1 MKILLFDLETSP
13 NLAYVWG
20 LWQQNVGIN
29 QIESSTEVLCFGAQW
44 LGQKK
49 VHFASVHHDGKQ
61 VMLEKLHAL
70 MDEADVLVG
79 WNSKKFDHKHIN
91 REFVTNRL
99 SPPSPTKDLD
109 LMLVVK
115 QNFNFPSNKLDY
127 VAQTLGVGAKVT
139 HTGFDLWR
147 RCMQDDRKAW
157 AMMKRYQIQ
166 DVALLEDLYYILQPW
181 MGSKHP
187 NRPLYDHKEGC
198 TVCGSANVQKRGSY
212 KTQAAI
218 YQRFCCMDCGSW
230 MRGKTGT
237 AVTEYRP
244 LGQ

>member
-20 LWQQNVGIN
+20 LWQQNVSIN

-49 VHFASVHHDGKQ
+49 IHFASVHHDGKEA
-61 VMLEKLHAL
+61 MLQKLHEL

-91 REFVTNRL
+91 REFITNGL
-99 SPPSPTKDLD
+99 KPPSPTKDLD

-127 VAQTLGVGAKVT
+127 VAQTLGIGSKVT

-147 RCMQDDRKAW
+147 DCMAGDRKAW
-157 AMMKRYQIQ
+157 ALMKKYQLQ
-166 DVALLEDLYYILQPW
+166 DVALLEDLYNILMPW
-181 MGSKHP
+181 MGNRHP
-187 NRPLYDHKEGC
+187 NRPLYDGKEGC
-198 TVCGSANVQKRGSY
+198 VACGSTHLQRRG
-212 KTQAAI
+212 TQTTNAAV
-218 YQRFCCMDCGSW
+218 YQRFRCMDCGSW
-230 MRGKTGT
+230 MRSKTGT
-237 AVTEYRP
+237 QVTEYRP